1 RSATRPPATS
11 MATASAAM
19 PAARGARRRGRPPLR
34 ARGPAPAGPLAVVAT
49 FRSLA
54 LVYACGCVTE
64 PACGKASYGQL
75 EPKLKSL
82 ALTPSPSW
90 QDVGVF
96 WFSRHPSTACSAT
109 SMMSSDSRLP
119 FGHPCGSPPSGP
131 SRLHAG
137 AESVPHSGVLR
148 LTLSSSLGVT
158 PLGLFT

>member
-1 RSATRPPATS
+1 
-11 MATASAAM
+11 M
-19 PAARGARRRGRPPLR
+19 
-34 ARGPAPAGPLAVVAT
+34 
-49 FRSLA
+49 
-54 LVYACGCVTE
+54 
-64 PACGKASYGQL
+64 
-75 EPKLKSL
+75 
-82 ALTPSPSW
+82 
-90 QDVGVF
+90 F

-158 PLGLFT
+158 PLGLFTPVRPVRNTEMRSLRWIPFLFPLESGIFSPYRAWITCGRIGFCTAPRNWESLAGLDPLK